1 MADKAWFNFLTTSLG
16 TRLFEISDKNSGLIL
31 FLSSCCLSVTAGLTY
46 FSRSLSEKRRIKS
59 EEEKRQRIGQENA
72 RKQSVIL
79 LNEISKYYNLMVE
92 LYNHFSKPISENAAD
107 DIQALSDLKTI
118 SIPPERLK
126 ISDQNNHLFISN
138 EKEFFTLHILEGKIN
153 TVLNTVN
160 LYNEKQKCLF
170 KNENI
175 EDSYIKNKNLISEL
189 ILIAKTVTSNSRKNI
204 EDIKKFLS
212 NFVNDDNFYQ
222 KTIEIKLPKID
233 GGFETIK
240 RTVP

>member
-107 DIQALSDLKTI
+107 DIRALSDLKTI

-138 EKEFFTLHILEGKIN
+138 EKESFTLHILEGKIN
-153 TVLNTVN
+153 TVLNTVD
-160 LYNEKQKCLF
+160 LYNEKQKYLF
-170 KNENI
+170 
-175 EDSYIKNKNLISEL
+175 KNKNLISEL

>member
-1 MADKAWFNFLTTSLG
+1 MMADKAWFNFLTTSLG

-79 LNEISKYYNLMVE
+79 LNEINKYYNLMVE

-153 TVLNTVN
+153 TVLNTVD
-160 LYNEKQKCLF
+160 LYNEKQKYLF
-170 KNENI
+170 
-175 EDSYIKNKNLISEL
+175 KNKNLISEL